1 MSMKKGILATVCT
14 LVLVASMSMTATA
27 ATLSPTALRLIA
39 PNIDIDFE
47 SEEADIVVA
56 EISKPLAEDKP
67 ASAQLKIAVLE
78 AVQNT
83 IVKEMIETRGEEALE
98 DFRFLGLIM
107 INGKQPLLT
116 EDYNVKFDVKALRKE
131 DNVKVFAYNTKTM
144 LWEKLPASSADKAAY
159 VQSNNVYSAMF
170 FIVDGVVAETTSE
183 EIGELI
189 AADVDETTSLDFSTD
204 TYTAPITGETD
215 VVMYLAFAAIAFAG
229 IFCVSGKKFLA
240 KN

>member
-27 ATLSPTALRLIA
+27 ATLSPTAFRLIA

-47 SEEADIVVA
+47 SEDADIVVA
-56 EISKPLAEDKP
+56 EESKPLAEDKP

-170 FIVDGVVAETTSE
+170 FIVDGTTSE
-183 EIGELI
+183 EVGDLI
-189 AADVDETTSLDFSTD
+189 AANVDETTSLDFTTD

-215 VVMYLAFAAIAFAG
+215 AVIYFAFAAIAFAG
-229 IFCVSGKKFLA
+229 VLVISGKKFFA
-240 KN
+240 RN